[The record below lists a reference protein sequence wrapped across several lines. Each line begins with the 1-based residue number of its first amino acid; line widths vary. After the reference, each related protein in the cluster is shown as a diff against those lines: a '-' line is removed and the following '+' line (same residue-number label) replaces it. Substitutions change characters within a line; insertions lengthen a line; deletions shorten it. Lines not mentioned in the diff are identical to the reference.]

1 MSKTALLFPGQASQY
16 VGMARDLYEHSSEV
30 RALYELAADEMG
42 VDIAKLSFEGPIEE
56 ITRTANTQPAIL
68 LHSLAVLKILGD
80 QPGEFDYTAGH
91 SLGEYSALAAAGS
104 ISFENAIKAV
114 IRRATLMEVACQAK
128 PGTMAAVMGLSEEQ
142 LTEVCDQAEGIVV
155 PANFNSSA
163 QLVISGENAAVERAT
178 VLAREAGARRTVML
192 TVGGA
197 FHSPLME
204 SARVGMAEFLAPLE
218 INKPTRPVIA
228 NVTAEPVDDPEQI
241 RALLVQQIVAPVR
254 WAQTTA
260 YMKQAGVTKII
271 EIGPGKVLTGLAKRE
286 LRPELSLNLDKLED
300 INSFTSAMAG

>member
-16 VGMARDLYEHSSEV
+16 VGMARDLYEHSPEV
-30 RALYELAADEMG
+30 RALYELASDEMG

-80 QPGEFDYTAGH
+80 RLDEFDYTAGH
-91 SLGEYSALAAAGS
+91 SLGEYSALAAAGA

-114 IRRATLMEVACQAK
+114 IRRATLMEKACQAK

-142 LTEVCDQAEGIVV
+142 LTEVCDKAEGIVV

-163 QLVISGENAAVERAT
+163 QLVISGENAAVEQAT
-178 VLAREAGARRTVML
+178 VLAKEAGAKRTVML
-192 TVGGA
+192 SVGGA

-204 SARVGMAEFLAPLE
+204 SARDGMAEFLALLE
-218 INKPTRPVIA
+218 INKPNKPVIA
-228 NVTAEPVDDPEQI
+228 NVTAEPADDPEQI
-241 RALLVQQIVAPVR
+241 RTLLIQQIVAPVR

-286 LRPELSLNLDKLED
+286 LRPEMSLNLDTLED